1 MSEWPDAAGRLAQ
14 IAEELRSLSNNG
26 LHFTDDPYQIERYHK
41 VLGIAAEL
49 LAMVAGQPVGEIET
63 TFFADIDLRTPLAVV
78 DTAVFDE
85 AGRLLLIRRADNKL
99 WALPGGACDVGE
111 SPASGGAREVWEETG
126 YTVAVTHLLGI
137 FDGNQLPQRTS
148 RHLYHLLFAG
158 RVTGGQAT
166 PSHETPEVA
175 WIAPD
180 DLPWDR
186 LSPGHAPRIRHALAW
201 RADPRT
207 LPYFD

>member
-26 LHFTDDPYQIERYHK
+26 LHYTDDPYQIERFHK
-41 VLGIAAEL
+41 ILGIAAEL
-49 LAMVAGQPVGEIET
+49 LGMVAVQPVGEIET
-63 TFFADIDLRTPLAVV
+63 TFFTDIDLRAPLAVV
-78 DTAVFDE
+78 DTAVFD
-85 AGRLLLIRRADNKL
+85 ATGRLLLIRRADNGL

-111 SPASGGAREVWEETG
+111 PPAAGGAREVWEETG

-137 FDGNQLPQRTS
+137 FDGNALVQRTS

-158 RVTGGQAT
+158 QVTGGEAT

-175 WIAPD
+175 WVAPD

-201 RADPRT
+201 HVDPQT
-207 LPYFD
+207 PPYFD